1 MEVMEAIFTRHSV
14 RRYMDIPID
23 SEVIKQIL
31 MAAICAPSGK
41 NRQPWRF
48 KVITD
53 SMKIQEIAQ
62 TVIYSRWLRRAPCC
76 IAVFLDKEKS
86 YDYVKDVQSCG
97 AVMQNI
103 LLAVHG
109 LGLGGCW
116 IGEVV
121 NQQEKILNLLGVSSE
136 NVELMGIISIGY
148 SDSASESH
156 KIQSVE
162 SFLI

>member
-1 MEVMEAIFTRHSV
+1 
-14 RRYMDIPID
+14 
-23 SEVIKQIL
+23 
-31 MAAICAPSGK
+31 
-41 NRQPWRF
+41 
-48 KVITD
+48 
-53 SMKIQEIAQ
+53 MKIQEISQ

-97 AVMQNI
+97 AVMQNM

-109 LGLGGCW
+109 LGLGSCW